1 MGPSPAAGA
10 GVPPQGST
18 EGPVGAAGLQG
29 SPEAG
34 VGAGPPQGSAAGGTA
49 GPPQGS
55 EAEAAGGMAVATDAG
70 PPQGSEACGGAG
82 VVKTSAR
89 SMRDDCGKS
98 REPQSQ
104 EAATGGCSSSPQPR
118 SAFHLS
124 SQFANLETLPCTTT
138 TGSSKRRQ
146 RSPSSLRP
154 AELQAFP
161 HSLCALVG
169 FLNCSSHPHATQ
181 AFLELPPSHPDH
193 TSNATLLSCS
203 DSQQG
208 WLPACTG
215 MEKLPTKALT

>member
-1 MGPSPAAGA
+1 M
-10 GVPPQGST
+10 
-18 EGPVGAAGLQG
+18 
-29 SPEAG
+29 
-34 VGAGPPQGSAAGGTA
+34 GAGPPQGSAAGGTA

-82 VVKTSAR
+82 AVKTSAR
-89 SMRDDCGKS
+89 SMRDDCGKR
-98 REPQSQ
+98 REPQRVRRPLQ
-104 EAATGGCSSSPQPR
+104 LAAAPLLNLGLPSICPPNSPTWRPYPAR
-118 SAFHLS
+118 L
-124 SQFANLETLPCTTT
+124 
-138 TGSSKRRQ
+138 SKRRQ

-161 HSLCALVG
+161 HSLCALAG
-169 FLNCSSHPHATQ
+169 FLNCSSHPHTTQ

>member
-89 SMRDDCGKS
+89 SMRDDCGKR
-98 REPQSQ
+98 REPQIVRRPLQ
-104 EAATGGCSSSPQPR
+104 VAASPLLNPR

-124 SQFANLETLPCTTT
+124 SQFPNLETLPCTTT

-146 RSPSSLRP
+146 RSPSSLQP

-169 FLNCSSHPHATQ
+169 FLNCSSHPLPRHAR
-181 AFLELPPSHPDH
+181 LP
-193 TSNATLLSCS
+193 
-203 DSQQG
+203 
-208 WLPACTG
+208 
-215 MEKLPTKALT
+215 